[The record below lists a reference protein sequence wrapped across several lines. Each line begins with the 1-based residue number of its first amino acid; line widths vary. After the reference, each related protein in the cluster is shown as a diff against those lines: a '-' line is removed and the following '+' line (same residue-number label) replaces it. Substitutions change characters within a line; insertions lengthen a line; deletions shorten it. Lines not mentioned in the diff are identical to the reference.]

1 MEARKH
7 LHPGQHNR
15 FKGGWLAVKKI
26 TVYRWWGR
34 LFFAPKIKH

>member
-15 FKGGWLAVKKI
+15 FKGGWLAVKKNN
-26 TVYRWWGR
+26 R
-34 LFFAPKIKH
+34 LPLVGAVIFCA